1 MVTPLLIGNVTTVSA
16 FLCLVFIDADAMRD
30 LGIFGSLMLIATI
43 AFVLIILPALVSR
56 RTEGGK
62 VYFILPDVKFRM
74 PHAFRK
80 LLLPVVIVL
89 TIILGYLSLG
99 TSFDSNVQHINYMT
113 PEQQENLKLLFT
125 SVQSNDSLTS
135 VLLFRKVKIW
145 MMLCTPTK
153 DYKH

>member
-1 MVTPLLIGNVTTVSA
+1 
-16 FLCLVFIDADAMRD
+16 
-30 LGIFGSLMLIATI
+30 
-43 AFVLIILPALVSR
+43 
-56 RTEGGK
+56 
-62 VYFILPDVKFRM
+62 M

-135 VLLFRKVKIW
+135 VFAVSKGENLDDALHANERLQALIDDVPHVHKVYGINGLVPSSERHPPRGYTIVWLNGQPFGNVIPMLSIIPNKRLNGLDFLL
-145 MMLCTPTK
+145 
-153 DYKH
+153 